1 MIVSG
6 ASVCNNTACSLCFL
20 GPCVRT
26 PCAFLWHIAFLD
38 DCCSNRKALSTAL
51 HEVEGSFSLLPLW
64 QYWNRLS
71 QQKPQ
76 KKQKAVLT
84 ACSTLRASPHPLSK
98 AEVYAVAFCIT
109 FFVLFCCCCLFWTD
123 SWMACELTQSSIS
136 EGGCRRGAERA
147 TEQGQDKCHRKLDN
161 AREPDFPRGIPPH
174 LLQRS
179 RESFWE
185 PSAESLHPVSRA
197 LLLAPSK
204 LTQPEVP
211 RPSSQGNFYPVK
223 WFIPSCKEWPPCLGL
238 FHLTLLWAKS

>member
-109 FFVLFCCCCLFWTD
+109 FFVLFCCCCLFWTLTLEWPV
-123 SWMACELTQSSIS
+123 SWPSLLFQREAAEEGLRGQQNRAKTNATGNWTMPGNQISPEGSPHTYFRDPEKASENPLLSLCTQSLGPSS
-136 EGGCRRGAERA
+136 LRLPNSPS
-147 TEQGQDKCHRKLDN
+147 QK
-161 AREPDFPRGIPPH
+161 FPG
-174 LLQRS
+174 
-179 RESFWE
+179 
-185 PSAESLHPVSRA
+185 
-197 LLLAPSK
+197 
-204 LTQPEVP
+204 P
-211 RPSSQGNFYPVK
+211 RPKGTS
-223 WFIPSCKEWPPCLGL
+223 
-238 FHLTLLWAKS
+238 TL

>member
-123 SWMACELTQSSIS
+123 LNGLWADPVFYFRGRLQKRGWEGNRTGPRQMPQETGQCQGTRFPQRDPPTPTS
-136 EGGCRRGAERA
+136 EI
-147 TEQGQDKCHRKLDN
+147 QRKLL
-161 AREPDFPRGIPPH
+161 RT
-174 LLQRS
+174 LC
-179 RESFWE
+179 W
-185 PSAESLHPVSRA
+185 VS
-197 LLLAPSK
+197 APS
-204 LTQPEVP
+204 L
-211 RPSSQGNFYPVK
+211 
-223 WFIPSCKEWPPCLGL
+223 
-238 FHLTLLWAKS
+238 